1 MDSYS
6 FVMGLADV
14 QALLQLPVLWKGCL
28 YSRKLHY
35 IFVDFEIPFLALFTK
50 LSYRSEISSYIN
62 FLDSDVVQGKI
73 IQNLWR

>member
-6 FVMGLADV
+6 SVMGLADV
-14 QALLQLPVLWKGCL
+14 QALLQLLWKHCF

-50 LSYRSEISSYIN
+50 LSHRSEFSSHIN
-62 FLDSDVVQGKI
+62 FLDPDVVQGKI

>member
-6 FVMGLADV
+6 SVMGLADV
-14 QALLQLPVLWKGCL
+14 QALLQLLWKHCC

-50 LSYRSEISSYIN
+50 LSHRSEFSSHIN
-62 FLDSDVVQGKI
+62 FLDPDVVQGKI